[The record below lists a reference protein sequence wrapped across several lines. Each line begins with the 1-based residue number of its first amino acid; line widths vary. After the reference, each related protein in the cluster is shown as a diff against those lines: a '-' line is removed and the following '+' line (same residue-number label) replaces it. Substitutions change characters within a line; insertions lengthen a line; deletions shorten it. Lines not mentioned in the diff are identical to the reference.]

1 MKKQIFIII
10 LFFLVGITGQCQIHY
25 RLEGNIGMPNFTGI
39 MELRDVLMQQTID
52 TIEVVNGIISPKEGN
67 LPEMAICVLA
77 DTTKVTVIR
86 DSGPHRDNRLTLGT
100 LFVDNGTIQVEGLDG
115 HGLKQSGTPI
125 GDEIAF
131 FYQRMAEIQ
140 KIDAN
145 HPSYE
150 EGSTKNKTGM
160 SALLYDAISR
170 HTGDVYGI
178 NLLVNE
184 GRWYLD
190 AAKWIELLD
199 KLMHDNG
206 EYIRKAPNLADDLK
220 RISREKHSGKWNNKY
235 K

>member
-1 MKKQIFIII
+1 MKKQTIITI
-10 LFFLVGITGQCQIHY
+10 LLTLVGITGQCQIHY

-39 MELRDVLMQQTID
+39 MEVRDVLMQQTID

-67 LPEMAICVLA
+67 LPEMAMCVLA
-77 DTTKVTVIR
+77 DTTKVTVTR
-86 DSGPHRDNRLTLGT
+86 DSGPRRDNKLTLGT
-100 LFVDNGTIQVEGLDG
+100 LFVDNGTIQVEGLNG

-140 KIDAN
+140 EKIDSN
-145 HPSYE
+145 HPSPE
-150 EGSTKNKTGM
+150 EESTERKTGM
-160 SALLYDAISR
+160 SVLLYDVISR

-220 RISREKHSGKWNNKY
+220 RILRKTFNCDM
-235 K
+235 